1 MFNMIFENKD
11 GKQLHFGAGS
21 PYTITEFDGLNPP
34 KATINTNTTATLD
47 GGMFNSSKLEMR
59 SINVAFAIEEDA
71 EANRLA
77 IYKVIQTKMPLR
89 IYYQSDLLDIFIDG
103 YVDEC
108 EISYFA
114 QKNIVTVSVLCPFPY
129 FKGAQEIINDL
140 SAVIAKFHFPFF
152 SAQSKNLIPYP
163 YDFNS
168 GTVNRGI
175 TFTYDSEGVITANGR
190 GTETSLEPV
199 IVLESRAFFLSANTH
214 YILSCET
221 SSEYCLGLNIWFYE
235 SPTDSNT
242 TNKHFYFKP
251 AGSENYTQRNNYRL
265 YQTSNGYSNN
275 GVVVSYVEFYLT
287 EDSYASL
294 QIRYKSGTDVVV
306 DNDTLRPMLRAANI
320 ESDVWQSPTYK
331 EQFIMGE
338 VDTLTS
344 AAVENDGA
352 VETGLTF
359 ELYAKAPLS
368 DPKIIDYYTSEFLE
382 LDIDMLTGD
391 LITITTGQGNKTVTL
406 LRDGVR
412 TNIFNLLSKNST
424 WLQLPIGGGVYVYEV
439 GTGTV
444 TNLDVTIKHF
454 DLYEGV

>member
-77 IYKVIQTKMPLR
+77 IYKVIQSKMPLR

-103 YVDEC
+103 HVDEC

-114 QKNIVTVSVLCPFPY
+114 QKNIVTVSVLCPFPF
-129 FKGAQEIINDL
+129 FKGAQEIINEL
-140 SAVIAKFHFPFF
+140 SAVIAKFHFPF
-152 SAQSKNLIPYP
+152 A
-163 YDFNS
+163 
-168 GTVNRGI
+168 
-175 TFTYDSEGVITANGR
+175 SEA
-190 GTETSLEPV
+190 
-199 IVLESRAFFLSANTH
+199 
-214 YILSCET
+214 
-221 SSEYCLGLNIWFYE
+221 
-235 SPTDSNT
+235 
-242 TNKHFYFKP
+242 
-251 AGSENYTQRNNYRL
+251 AGEL
-265 YQTSNGYSNN
+265 L
-275 GVVVSYVEFYLT
+275 F
-287 EDSYASL
+287 
-294 QIRYKSGTDVVV
+294 
-306 DNDTLRPMLRAANI
+306 
-320 ESDVWQSPTYK
+320 
-331 EQFIMGE
+331 GE

-344 AAVENDGA
+344 AAVDNDGA

-359 ELYAKAPLS
+359 ELYAKAPVS
-368 DPKIIDYYTSEFLE
+368 DPKIIDYYTSEFIE
-382 LDIDMLTGD
+382 IDIDMLTGD
-391 LITITTGQGNKTVTL
+391 LITVTTGQGNKTVTL
-406 LRDGVR
+406 LRDGER

-444 TNLDVTIKHF
+444 TNLDVTIKHY